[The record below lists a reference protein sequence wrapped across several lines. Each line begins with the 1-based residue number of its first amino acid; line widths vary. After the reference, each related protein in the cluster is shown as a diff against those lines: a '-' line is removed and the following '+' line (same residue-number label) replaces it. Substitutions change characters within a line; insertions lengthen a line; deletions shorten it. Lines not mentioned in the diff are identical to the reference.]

1 MKTGLNKRQKTT
13 AIYFDEY
20 GDLMRK
26 RANKMNCYSYDDDVR
41 ARKEK
46 DFDGLS
52 LGIQDKKGFIHFLVC
67 DDGFAD
73 FGIGHDI
80 IESLTKSLKD
90 GIRELLVKQPY
101 SKGIRI
107 SNIDNR
113 IFIDIYCILKYGI
126 SVSAVAESLKKT
138 IKYRVEDFT
147 GMIVDTVNIHVVGV
161 RV

>member
-1 MKTGLNKRQKTT
+1 MAVETNNFYGKITISND
-13 AIYFDEY
+13 AI
-20 GDLMRK
+20 
-26 RANKMNCYSYDDDVR
+26 AAV
-41 ARKEK
+41 A
-46 DFDGLS
+46 
-52 LGIQDKKGFIHFLVC
+52 
-67 DDGFAD
+67 GFATLD
-73 FGIGHDI
+73 AYGVVD
-80 IESLTKSLKD
+80 LVTKSLKD
-90 GIRELLVKQPY
+90 GIRRLLVKQPY